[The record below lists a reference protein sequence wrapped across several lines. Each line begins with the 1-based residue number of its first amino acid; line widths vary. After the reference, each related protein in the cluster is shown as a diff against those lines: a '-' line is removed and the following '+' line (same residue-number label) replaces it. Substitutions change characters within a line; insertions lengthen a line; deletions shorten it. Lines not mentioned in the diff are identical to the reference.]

1 MKRLQEYIYE
11 EHIDSKNVVLWQTI
25 EVPEEGYSEEWAKTA
40 IEEMLPELEKKIIAA
55 IILATETENE
65 QALNDY
71 ELSVRQAAEQAGPNY
86 KKFLKL
92 DDEGKKKWIEDK
104 IEAIKQSSEHN
115 KEWSH
120 KYRLYARPSRGTVRC
135 PIIWKPTLK
144 NADNIDIEGRYVNVH
159 NDISSQHSCRQLRFS
174 HNYKDFAKEI
184 ISTFPKYPNGCLDH
198 LKYIYVYTTDKDLFS
213 LQIIHIT
220 FGFDDEFEDQLSKS
234 VQRFGDFMA
243 REYDSGRYMG
253 D

>member
-1 MKRLQEYIYE
+1 MKNILIIMQFFGKQQKFHHPDILKNGLKLLLKKCFLNWKRKLLQLLYQQL
-11 EHIDSKNVVLWQTI
+11 KK
-25 EVPEEGYSEEWAKTA
+25 KT
-40 IEEMLPELEKKIIAA
+40 K
-55 IILATETENE
+55 T
-65 QALNDY
+65 LNDY
-71 ELSVRQAAEQAGPNY
+71 ELSVKKAAENAGPNY

-104 IEAIKQSSEHN
+104 IEAIKKSSETDKKIKNQWN
-115 KEWSH
+115 K
-120 KYRLYARPSRGTVRC
+120 YDNPSRGTSRC

-144 NADNIDIEGRYVNVH
+144 NTDNIDIEGRYIYIH
-159 NDISSQHSCRQLRFS
+159 NDISSQHSCKQLHFS

-184 ISTFPKYPNGCLDH
+184 ISSFPSYPNGCLDH

-220 FGFDDEFEDQLSKS
+220 FGFDNEFEDQLSKS
-234 VQRFGDFMA
+234 VQRFGDFMT

>member
-11 EHIDSKNVVLWQTI
+11 EHIDNNVVLWQTI
-25 EVPEEGYSEEWAKTA
+25 EVPSNGYSEEWAKTA

-55 IILATETENE
+55 IILATEKENE
-65 QALNDY
+65 KALNDY
-71 ELSVRQAAEQAGPNY
+71 ELSVKKAAENAGPNY

-104 IEAIKQSSEHN
+104 IEAIKKSSETDKKIKNQWN
-115 KEWSH
+115 K
-120 KYRLYARPSRGTVRC
+120 YANPSRGTTRC

-144 NADNIDIEGRYVNVH
+144 NTNNIDIEGRYIYIH
-159 NDISSQHSCRQLRFS
+159 NDISSQHSCKQLHFS

-184 ISTFPKYPNGCLDH
+184 ISSFPTYPNNCLDH

-213 LQIIHIT
+213 LQTIHIT
-220 FGFDDEFEDQLSKS
+220 FGFDNEFEDQLSKS
-234 VQRFGDFMA
+234 VQRFSDFMT